1 MDIKNAIEKM
11 QDNQFRRSLTNL
23 VLAGAAFSASCGYI
37 FDIEW
42 LKWTL
47 ENGLTIVVAVG
58 QMYISSTN
66 IMSNRK
72 QKKLIEGKTDA
83 EKISDIIDP
92 K

>member
-1 MDIKNAIEKM
+1 MDLKYAVEKM

-23 VLAGAAFSASCGYI
+23 VLAGAAFAASCGYI

-42 LKWTL
+42 LKWIL
-47 ENGLTIVVAVG
+47 ENGLTIAIAAG

-66 IMSNRK
+66 IRSNRK
-72 QKKLIEGKTDA
+72 QKKLIEEKTDA
-83 EKISDIIDP
+83 EKISDILN

>member
-1 MDIKNAIEKM
+1 MDIQHAIEKM

-23 VLAGAAFSASCGYI
+23 VLAGAAFAASCGYI

-42 LKWTL
+42 LKWIL
-47 ENGLTIVVAVG
+47 ENGLTIGVAAG

-72 QKKLIEGKTDA
+72 QKKLLEEKTDV
-83 EKISDIIDP
+83 EKITDILA